1 MEVAALRSM
10 GTQRQWACSAT
21 ETLLFLVGRNL
32 ACLLLAAESLLIGLI
47 AEDQRLSVKE
57 GYKKGSRDEE
67 NKDARGEGEEADPE
81 DDPVTNGGGGSD
93 DNDDDDDDDED
104 ESDDDDGGDED
115 DEDEDEDNDEDD
127 EDVRQPPAKK
137 RK

>member
-10 GTQRQWACSAT
+10 ETQRQWTCSAT

-57 GYKKGSRDEE
+57 GYKKGHRDEE
-67 NKDARGEGEEADPE
+67 NKDA
-81 DDPVTNGGGGSD
+81 SD
-93 DNDDDDDDDED
+93 SDDDDDDDED
-104 ESDDDDGGDED
+104 NTMMMMMMMLMMKIFQGVKE
-115 DEDEDEDNDEDD
+115 
-127 EDVRQPPAKK
+127 
-137 RK
+137 RKLIRRMTR